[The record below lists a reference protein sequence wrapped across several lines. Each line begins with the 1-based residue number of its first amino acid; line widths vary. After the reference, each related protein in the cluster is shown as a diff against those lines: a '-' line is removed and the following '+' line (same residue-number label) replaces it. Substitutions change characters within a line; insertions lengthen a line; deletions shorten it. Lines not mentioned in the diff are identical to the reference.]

1 MPELVAQRTQP
12 AAAAQIL
19 VVEDVGLEAS
29 ATEEQLRALGYVV
42 GATVRSA
49 EEAHHV
55 ASMRCP
61 DLVLMDIRI
70 AGALDGIDA
79 AVMLQK
85 TFGVP
90 VVFVTGF
97 ADDKTLERAK
107 RAQPVGYLVKPYTR
121 SDLRVAIEL
130 GLHTHA
136 LSAKLR
142 EREHWFS
149 TTLRSIGDGV
159 LAVDALG
166 IITFV
171 NAAAEKT
178 IGASSAALTGRFLKD
193 VLTFRADATGEAVAS
208 PVTLALSSGRI
219 ARLPRGAS
227 LVTTDGRAMPIDD
240 TATPIIDETGR
251 TLGAVLVFKDVTE
264 RRKLEAQLASAERLA
279 AVGTLAAG
287 VAHELN
293 NPLAFV
299 LGNVTYALKVL
310 AEVVA
315 QQPSL
320 SPLVDN
326 VRAALNDAT
335 TGTERAAKIVA
346 ELRESVRPN
355 SGELRR
361 VKLADV
367 AALAFRLMASEVAT
381 RAHPVLQVPADLFV
395 MADEGRLSQVLVN
408 LLANAVHATPPGA
421 IAAHEIAIAAH
432 AAGDRVVLRVSDSGV
447 GMSAELQKRMFDPFF
462 STREPGVGMGL
473 GLSLVHGFVT
483 SCGGT
488 IGVHSAVGRGT
499 TFELSLRAAP
509 AEDAPPIVPSAAPS
523 HVARRAR
530 LLVIDDE
537 PQILRAVERMLRDRH
552 EVHTANGGELGI
564 EQILA
569 ANPPFD
575 FVLCD
580 VTMPRVGGRELHQRL
595 SAERSATL
603 PHIVFMSGGAT
614 NPADAEFLAS
624 VRWIAK
630 PFTEAQLVRAI
641 ADAVAITDG
650 VS

>member
-1 MPELVAQRTQP
+1 MPQLVAPPTQS

-29 ATEEQLRALGYVV
+29 VTEEQLRALGYVV
-42 GATVRSA
+42 SATVRSA

-70 AGALDGIDA
+70 AGSLDGIDA
-79 AVMLQK
+79 AVMLQQ

-90 VVFVTGF
+90 VVFVTGY

-142 EREHWFS
+142 AREHWFS

-166 IITFV
+166 VITFV
-171 NAAAEKT
+171 NAAAEQT
-178 IGASSAALTGRFLKD
+178 IGASSAALTGRFLTD
-193 VLTFRADATGEAVAS
+193 VLSFRIDATGEAVAS
-208 PVTLALSSGRI
+208 PVQHALRTGRI
-219 ARLPRGAS
+219 ARLPHGAS
-227 LVTTDGRAMPIDD
+227 LVTTDGRATPIDD
-240 TATPIIDETGR
+240 TTTPIIDEAGR

-264 RRKLEAQLASAERLA
+264 RRKLEAQLASVERLA

-299 LGNVTYALKVL
+299 LGNVSYALTIL
-310 AEVVA
+310 ADIA
-315 QQPSL
+315 AKQPAL
-320 SPLVDN
+320 SPLLDD

-335 TGTERAAKIVA
+335 TGTERAAGIVV
-346 ELRESVRPN
+346 ELRESVRPK
-355 SGELRR
+355 GPELRR

-367 AALAFRLMASEVAT
+367 AALAFRLMRSEVAT
-381 RAHPVLQVPADLFV
+381 RARGVLQVPDDLFV
-395 MADEGRLSQVLVN
+395 MADQGRLTQVLVN
-408 LLANAVHATPPGA
+408 LLANAVHATPEGA
-421 IAAHEIAIAAH
+421 IAAHEILIEAH

-447 GMSAELQKRMFDPFF
+447 GMSAELQKRVFEPFF
-462 STREPGVGMGL
+462 STKEPGVGMGL

-483 SCGGT
+483 SFGGT
-488 IGVHSAVGRGT
+488 ISVQSTVGRGT

-509 AEDAPPIVPSAAPS
+509 AEDAPPIVPLATPS
-523 HVARRAR
+523 HMTRRAR
-530 LLVIDDE
+530 ILVIDDE

-552 EVHTANGGELGI
+552 EVHTANGGELGV

-569 ANPPFD
+569 ATPPFD

-580 VTMPRVGGRELHQRL
+580 VTMPRFGGRDVYQRL
-595 SAERSATL
+595 SAERRAML
-603 PHIVFMSGGAT
+603 PHVVFMSGGAT
-614 NPADAEFLAS
+614 NPADAAFLAS
-624 VRWIAK
+624 VSWIAK
-630 PFTEAQLVRAI
+630 PFTDAQVESAI
-641 ADAVAITDG
+641 AHALVVTDP
-650 VS
+650 S